1 MERPFAHLLQLDKG
15 LLASKCKI
23 DFILHNQSYFNHF
36 EILDHEWR
44 SDRKHL
50 NLAFNLNILKGF
62 IPIFAQYSN
71 VAISEMEKNEEG
83 EDFDVLLPLA
93 SVAARTVS
101 GKLKRITKNFL
112 SLFPKNQ

>member
-1 MERPFAHLLQLDKG
+1 MERPYTHLLQLDNG
-15 LLASKCKI
+15 LIASKCKVIFLI
-23 DFILHNQSYFNHF
+23 DYQSYFNHF
-36 EILDHEWR
+36 YILDHEWR
-44 SDRKHL
+44 SDRKFL

-93 SVAARTVS
+93 NNAVRTIS
-101 GKLKRITKNFL
+101 GMLKKG
-112 SLFPKNQ
+112 